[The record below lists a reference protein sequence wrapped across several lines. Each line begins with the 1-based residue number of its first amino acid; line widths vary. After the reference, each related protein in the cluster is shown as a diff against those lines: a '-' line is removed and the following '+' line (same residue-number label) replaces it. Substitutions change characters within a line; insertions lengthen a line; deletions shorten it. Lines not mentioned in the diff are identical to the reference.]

1 MEEID
6 VKQLMKERLP
16 PYAVNCLLAT
26 GYDSA
31 DVIYSMNTSE
41 EPDNSFV
48 VIEKFIDQYFRGSEE
63 YYSNSILCQHQFVFP
78 PGHKVRI
85 ANFVSEVR
93 SICRPTLLSK
103 ERKRKQ
109 QASSHLLIAKS
120 QRIDDKLEPKISISS
135 VMTQIRGSICRWVKA
150 QSPNLRNL
158 KEKQHF
164 VINVTENTQTGC
176 LSVSLRC
183 NACQTGINLHQKC
196 SSTSCYQISNWTR
209 HVKSCKK
216 LSDKQGGHQQTLGIF
231 LTNAGTPSCSPS
243 TNSNKCVEYSDSFSE
258 DTSQHF
264 EEAPP
269 NMPIVHASMEGWA
282 QHSIVDWSRSA
293 RNQRMLLKAAEHV
306 DQTRIMDYYTLID
319 DIQRLMPKHDVLST
333 LKVQE
338 QDAMPFSVV
347 LKTIIANAERNAN
360 VLPYRKRHPDILK
373 KFATALFIYA
383 GPLAYDFLQQNLH
396 QALPSL
402 RTIQRVVH
410 AHYKT
415 INEGEFDY
423 DGLVCHIAQYKT
435 TKMVTIGEDA
445 TRVISRVEY
454 DSKTNRCVGF
464 VLPLN
469 KNGLPEIDSFLA
481 LSFEGIEN
489 MFTNHTKAK
498 YAYVYMAQ
506 PLDKNVPA
514 FWLAC
519 FGTDNKFTAEHIVLR
534 WQTIVKE
541 CKKREIT
548 VISFGGDGDSRL
560 MKAMS
565 VSLFSESQL
574 RINTTIIPSAWNEWF
589 WIKKPSGVAYVQ
601 DVVHIA
607 VKLKSRLIK
616 PSIVLPMGMYL
627 AGGHHLHLLHTTLGK
642 DIHGLRE
649 KA

>member
-1 MEEID
+1 MEKEID
-6 VKQLMKERLP
+6 VKQLMQDRLP
-16 PYAVNCLLAT
+16 SYAVNCLLAA

-31 DVIYSMNTSE
+31 DVICSMNTSE
-41 EPDNSFV
+41 EPNNSFS

-63 YYSNSILCQHQFVFP
+63 YYSNSILCQHPFVFP

-109 QASSHLLIAKS
+109 QQASSNPIIAKS
-120 QRIDDKLEPKISISS
+120 QRIDDKPEPKISISS

-150 QSPNLRNL
+150 QSSDLKNL
-158 KEKQHF
+158 KENQHF

-183 NACQTGINLHQKC
+183 NACQTSINLHHKC
-196 SSTSCYQISNWTR
+196 SSASCYQISNWTR
-209 HVKSCKK
+209 HIKSCKK
-216 LSDKQGGHQQTLGIF
+216 LSDKQGGHQQSLGIF
-231 LTNAGTPSCSPS
+231 FTNTGSPSCSHS
-243 TNSNKCVEYSDSFSE
+243 TKEMKCVEYSDSSSG
-258 DTSQHF
+258 TPSQHF

-269 NMPIVHASMEGWA
+269 SNMAIVHASMEGGA
-282 QHSIVDWSRSA
+282 QQTVVDWSRSA
-293 RNQRMLLKAAEHV
+293 RSQRMLLKAAEHV
-306 DQTRIMDYYTLID
+306 DQTRITDYYGLID

-360 VLPYRKRHPDILK
+360 VLPHGKRHPEVLK

-402 RTIQRVVH
+402 RTVQRIVH

-435 TKMVTIGEDA
+435 TKMITIGEDA

-454 DSKTNRCVGF
+454 DSTTNRCVGF

-514 FWLAC
+514 FCLAC

-534 WQTIVKE
+534 WQTIVK
-541 CKKREIT
+541 
-548 VISFGGDGDSRL
+548 
-560 MKAMS
+560 
-565 VSLFSESQL
+565 
-574 RINTTIIPSAWNEWF
+574 
-589 WIKKPSGVAYVQ
+589 
-601 DVVHIA
+601 
-607 VKLKSRLIK
+607 
-616 PSIVLPMGMYL
+616 
-627 AGGHHLHLLHTTLGK
+627 
-642 DIHGLRE
+642 
-649 KA
+649 